1 MTHRWYEHPFS
12 HGQGMPVS
20 CKSSEPATAWVS
32 CLLGNSSAGAFR
44 ALPFEKGEHEL
55 PPSPDFDLA
64 CPRFFPIA
72 QRTVYDV
79 KTQEVAEFHPLLLPA
94 TFRLCWRALP
104 ECPIQQSVIDD
115 DGNQQRLKQATWFHL
130 DDNFCGPTE
139 QVYWAPLSRHS
150 LRVPLFC
157 MPPKTSA
164 RLTRSRSARG

>member
-1 MTHRWYEHPFS
+1 MSTHSVTGKACRFP
-12 HGQGMPVS
+12 G
-20 CKSSEPATAWVS
+20 
-32 CLLGNSSAGAFR
+32 R
-44 ALPFEKGEHEL
+44 ALSLQRHLSRADTATRAQGHFALCPLKKGSRP

-79 KTQEVAEFHPLLLPA
+79 KTQEVAEFHLLLLPA